1 MLHESHGTAVAL
13 LKLGKIPCFPS
24 NWLRSRLIDCQL
36 VVQDNDRFNP
46 SVVPSLR
53 ALSGSKNRIMSDK

>member
-24 NWLRSRLIDCQL
+24 NWLRSRLIDRQL
-36 VVQDNDRFNP
+36 VVQENDRFN

-53 ALSGSKNRIMSDK
+53 ALSGSKNRIISDK